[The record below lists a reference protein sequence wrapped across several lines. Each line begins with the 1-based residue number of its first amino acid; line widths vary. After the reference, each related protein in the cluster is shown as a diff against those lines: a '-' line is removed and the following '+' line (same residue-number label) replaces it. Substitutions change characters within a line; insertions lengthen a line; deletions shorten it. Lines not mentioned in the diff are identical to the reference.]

1 MFVVILGVLIG
12 AFAASA
18 PIEIVTGVNIFAI
31 GLEHYS
37 ALLHT
42 LS

>member
-1 MFVVILGVLIG
+1 MFVALFAILAG

-18 PIEIVTGVNIFAI
+18 PIEILYDFNIFAI
-31 GLEHYS
+31 GLEHYA
-37 ALLHT
+37 ALLAT

>member
-1 MFVVILGVLIG
+1 MFVALFVILAG

-18 PIEIVTGVNIFAI
+18 PIEIFTGVNIFAL
-31 GLEHYS
+31 GLDHYT
-37 ALLHT
+37 ALLGA

>member
-1 MFVVILGVLIG
+1 MFVFLFVILAG

-18 PIEIVTGVNIFAI
+18 PIEIMTDVNIYALGF
-31 GLEHYS
+31 EHYA
-37 ALLHT
+37 ALLGA